1 MNEPFWIMQG
11 YEIYIWPSYV
21 LTLLS
26 LVLLFVHSTKQSQK
40 AKKLLKQLS
49 EKKLNFK
56 IQIDVKQMNPKYRRL
71 FITIIILLTLGLATK
86 LILIALEDNI
96 VYFYTPNDLIEKFG
110 DTQNIQNKIRIGGLV
125 LESSIKKEGKKSIF
139 IITDRKKEV
148 KVVFDGSLPDLFRE
162 GQGIVA
168 EGIFKNNNFI
178 ASEVLAKHDENYM
191 PPEVADALKKN
202 NVWKG
207 DAD

>member
-1 MNEPFWIMQG
+1 
-11 YEIYIWPSYV
+11 
-21 LTLLS
+21 
-26 LVLLFVHSTKQSQK
+26 
-40 AKKLLKQLS
+40 
-49 EKKLNFK
+49 
-56 IQIDVKQMNPKYRRL
+56 MNPKYRRL
-71 FITIIILLTLGLATK
+71 FITIIIVLTLGLATK

-125 LESSIKKEGKKSIF
+125 LESSIKKEGEKSIF

>member
-1 MNEPFWIMQG
+1 
-11 YEIYIWPSYV
+11 
-21 LTLLS
+21 
-26 LVLLFVHSTKQSQK
+26 
-40 AKKLLKQLS
+40 
-49 EKKLNFK
+49 
-56 IQIDVKQMNPKYRRL
+56 MNPKYRRL
-71 FITIIILLTLGLATK
+71 FITIIIVLTLGLATK
-86 LILIALEDNI
+86 LILMALEDNI

-125 LESSIKKEGKKSIF
+125 LESSIKKEGEKTIF
-139 IITDRKKEV
+139 MITDRKKEV
-148 KVVFDGSLPDLFRE
+148 KVLFDGPLPDLFRE

-168 EGIFKNNNFI
+168 EGMFQNNNFI

-207 DAD
+207 DTD

>member
-1 MNEPFWIMQG
+1 MN
-11 YEIYIWPSYV
+11 
-21 LTLLS
+21 
-26 LVLLFVHSTKQSQK
+26 
-40 AKKLLKQLS
+40 A
-49 EKKLNFK
+49 
-56 IQIDVKQMNPKYRRL
+56 KYRRL
-71 FITIIILLTLGLATK
+71 FITIIIILTLGLATK
-86 LILIALEDNI
+86 LILMALEENI

-110 DTQNIQNKIRIGGLV
+110 NTQNIPNKMRIGGLV
-125 LESSIKKEGKKSIF
+125 LESSIKKEGKKTIF
-139 IITDRKKEV
+139 IITDRKEEV

-207 DAD
+207 DSN

>member
-1 MNEPFWIMQG
+1 MN
-11 YEIYIWPSYV
+11 
-21 LTLLS
+21 
-26 LVLLFVHSTKQSQK
+26 
-40 AKKLLKQLS
+40 A
-49 EKKLNFK
+49 
-56 IQIDVKQMNPKYRRL
+56 KYRRL
-71 FITIIILLTLGLATK
+71 FITIIIILTLGIATK
-86 LILIALEDNI
+86 LILMALEDNI

-125 LESSIKKEGKKSIF
+125 LESSIKKEGEKTIF
-139 IITDRKKEV
+139 MITDRKKEV
-148 KVVFDGSLPDLFRE
+148 KVVFKGPLPDLFRV

-168 EGIFKNNNFI
+168 EGMFQNNNFI

>member
-1 MNEPFWIMQG
+1 MN
-11 YEIYIWPSYV
+11 
-21 LTLLS
+21 
-26 LVLLFVHSTKQSQK
+26 
-40 AKKLLKQLS
+40 A
-49 EKKLNFK
+49 
-56 IQIDVKQMNPKYRRL
+56 KYRRL
-71 FITIIILLTLGLATK
+71 FITIIIILTLGLATK
-86 LILIALEDNI
+86 LILMALEDNI

-125 LESSIKKEGKKSIF
+125 LESSIKKEGEKTIF

-148 KVVFDGSLPDLFRE
+148 NVVFDGPLPDLFRE

-168 EGIFKNNNFI
+168 EGMFQNNNFI

-207 DAD
+207 NSD

>member
-1 MNEPFWIMQG
+1 MN
-11 YEIYIWPSYV
+11 
-21 LTLLS
+21 
-26 LVLLFVHSTKQSQK
+26 
-40 AKKLLKQLS
+40 A
-49 EKKLNFK
+49 
-56 IQIDVKQMNPKYRRL
+56 KYRRL
-71 FITIIILLTLGLATK
+71 FITIIIILTLGLATK
-86 LILIALEDNI
+86 LILMALEDNI

-125 LESSIKKEGKKSIF
+125 LESSIKKEGEKTIF

-148 KVVFDGSLPDLFRE
+148 KVVFDGPLPDLFRE

-168 EGIFKNNNFI
+168 EGMFQNNNFI

-207 DAD
+207 DSD

>member
-1 MNEPFWIMQG
+1 MN
-11 YEIYIWPSYV
+11 
-21 LTLLS
+21 
-26 LVLLFVHSTKQSQK
+26 
-40 AKKLLKQLS
+40 A
-49 EKKLNFK
+49 
-56 IQIDVKQMNPKYRRL
+56 KYRRL
-71 FITIIILLTLGLATK
+71 FITIIIILTLGLATK
-86 LILIALEDNI
+86 LILMALEDNI

-125 LESSIKKEGKKSIF
+125 LERSIKKEGEKTIF
-139 IITDRKKEV
+139 MITDRKKEV
-148 KVVFDGSLPDLFRE
+148 KVVFKGPLPDLFRE

-168 EGIFKNNNFI
+168 EGMFQNNNFI

-207 DAD
+207 DSD

>member
-1 MNEPFWIMQG
+1 MN
-11 YEIYIWPSYV
+11 
-21 LTLLS
+21 
-26 LVLLFVHSTKQSQK
+26 
-40 AKKLLKQLS
+40 A
-49 EKKLNFK
+49 
-56 IQIDVKQMNPKYRRL
+56 KYRRL
-71 FITIIILLTLGLATK
+71 FITIIIILTLGLATK
-86 LILIALEDNI
+86 LILMALEDNI

-125 LESSIKKEGKKSIF
+125 LESSIKKEGKKTIF

-148 KVVFDGSLPDLFRE
+148 KVVFDGPLPDLFRE

-168 EGIFKNNNFI
+168 EGMFKNNNFI

-207 DAD
+207 NSD

>member
-1 MNEPFWIMQG
+1 MN
-11 YEIYIWPSYV
+11 
-21 LTLLS
+21 
-26 LVLLFVHSTKQSQK
+26 
-40 AKKLLKQLS
+40 A
-49 EKKLNFK
+49 
-56 IQIDVKQMNPKYRRL
+56 KYRRL
-71 FITIIILLTLGLATK
+71 FITIIIILTLGLATK
-86 LILIALEDNI
+86 LILMALEDNI

-125 LESSIKKEGKKSIF
+125 LERSIKKEGEKTIF
-139 IITDRKKEV
+139 MITDRQKEV
-148 KVVFDGSLPDLFRE
+148 KVVFDGPLPDLFRE

-168 EGIFKNNNFI
+168 EGMFQNNNFI

-207 DAD
+207 DSD

>member
-1 MNEPFWIMQG
+1 MN
-11 YEIYIWPSYV
+11 
-21 LTLLS
+21 
-26 LVLLFVHSTKQSQK
+26 
-40 AKKLLKQLS
+40 A
-49 EKKLNFK
+49 
-56 IQIDVKQMNPKYRRL
+56 KYRRL
-71 FITIIILLTLGLATK
+71 FITIIVILTLGLATK
-86 LILIALEDNI
+86 LILMALEDNI

-125 LESSIKKEGKKSIF
+125 LEKSIKKEGEKTIF
-139 IITDRKKEV
+139 MITDRKKEV
-148 KVVFDGSLPDLFRE
+148 KVVFKGPLPDLFRE

-168 EGIFKNNNFI
+168 EGMFQNNNFI

-207 DAD
+207 DSD

>member
-1 MNEPFWIMQG
+1 MN
-11 YEIYIWPSYV
+11 
-21 LTLLS
+21 
-26 LVLLFVHSTKQSQK
+26 
-40 AKKLLKQLS
+40 A
-49 EKKLNFK
+49 
-56 IQIDVKQMNPKYRRL
+56 KYRRL
-71 FITIIILLTLGLATK
+71 FITIIIVLTLGLATK
-86 LILIALEDNI
+86 LILMALEDNI

-110 DTQNIQNKIRIGGLV
+110 DTKNIQNKIRIGGLV
-125 LESSIKKEGKKSIF
+125 LESSIKKEGEKTIF

-148 KVVFDGSLPDLFRE
+148 KVVFKGPLPDLFRE

-168 EGIFKNNNFI
+168 EGMFQNNNFI

-207 DAD
+207 DSN